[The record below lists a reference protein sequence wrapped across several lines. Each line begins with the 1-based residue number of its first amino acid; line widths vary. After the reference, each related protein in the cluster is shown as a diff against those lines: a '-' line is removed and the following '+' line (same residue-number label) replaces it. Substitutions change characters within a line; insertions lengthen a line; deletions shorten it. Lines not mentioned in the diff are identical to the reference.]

1 MFLKYQH
8 LERLGTDEV
17 EGILEG
23 KVYVFP
29 KIDGTNAS
37 VWMNEDGMI
46 CTGSRKRIVTPED
59 DNQGFAAYVE
69 KHESLFQDF
78 LRRYSG
84 WRLHGEWLVPHSL
97 KTYRDDAWRRFY
109 VFDVYDD
116 GLACFIKPEDYMPIL
131 SAFRV
136 DFIPVQAI
144 VTNPTQ
150 EWLIKQLEVNTY
162 LIRDGEGV
170 GEGIV
175 LKRYD
180 FVNKYGRTT
189 WAKVVRNEFR
199 EKHKEVMGVS
209 QVVMYNQEYEM
220 AQMLTEAVIEK
231 VMYDITYLVP
241 WSSKKI
247 PQLLGTVWHEF
258 ITEEIWEI
266 LKKYKNPTIN
276 FQALHRF
283 VIQRIKELSGVF

>member
-1 MFLKYQH
+1 MFQKYPH

-37 VWMNEDGMI
+37 VWMNEDGTI
-46 CTGSRKRIVTPED
+46 GTGSRRRVVTPED
-59 DNQGFAAYVE
+59 DNQGFAAYIK
-69 KHESLFQDF
+69 KHEPLFQDF
-78 LRRYSG
+78 LRRYSS
-84 WRLHGEWLVPHSL
+84 WRLFGEWLVPHSL
-97 KTYRDDAWRRFY
+97 KTYRDDAWRKFY
-109 VFDVYDD
+109 VFDVYDE
-116 GLACFIKPEDYMPIL
+116 GLGCFLEPEDYAPIL

-136 DFIPVQAI
+136 DRIPIQAV

-150 EWLIKQLEVNTY
+150 EWLIKQLEANTY

-189 WAKVVRNEFR
+189 WAKIVRNEFR
-199 EKHKEVMGVS
+199 EKHKEEMGVS
-209 QVVMYNQEYEM
+209 PVVMYNQEYEM
-220 AQMLTEAVIEK
+220 SLMLTEHVIQK
-231 VMYDITYLVP
+231 VIAELQP
-241 WSSKKI
+241 WHSKNI
-247 PQLLGTVWHEF
+247 PQLLGRVWHEF
-258 ITEEIWEI
+258 ITEEMWAI

-276 FQALHRF
+276 FKALHRF